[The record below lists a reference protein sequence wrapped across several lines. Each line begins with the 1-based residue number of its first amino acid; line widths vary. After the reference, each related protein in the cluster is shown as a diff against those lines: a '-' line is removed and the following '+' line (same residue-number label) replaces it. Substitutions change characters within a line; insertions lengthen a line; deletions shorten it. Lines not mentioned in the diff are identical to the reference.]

1 MSLFRKQVV
10 NNQYDKTWGQVN
22 LSQPIS
28 YRILSL
34 VFITLVAIV
43 VIFLFSAQYHRKERV
58 TGIILPEKGI
68 IDLFSPGRLLI
79 KEKYVQ
85 QGTSV
90 SKGQPLFLLSAPV
103 HLHNGESET
112 QLAIDELSKQISLLN
127 KQYKRITQNEKQS
140 LAHLSKTA
148 EAQRLQANIL
158 QQELEAIQAR
168 ANINQ
173 TRIDK
178 HKAILQSGLVSEN
191 LFNQLKEQQH
201 SLQQESHNTTRL
213 IKNAEQ
219 QLQQTLFEIESLP
232 MDTKQELDRIAL
244 TISEREQALTKLK
257 ASDQV
262 LITAPISGTI
272 ATLDVYDNQWLRPQ
286 QLMLTILPETAS
298 LYAEL
303 YVPTRAFGFVAE
315 GQQTKVKLDA
325 FPFQKF
331 GFMAGTVINKSSH
344 TNSPVAGSAPL
355 QDLNYKVKVKLD
367 KQTITAYG
375 QEVRLH
381 SGMKLVAD
389 IMIDTRSLMEWLL
402 APLYSLKD

>member
-34 VFITLVAIV
+34 VFVTLVAV
-43 VIFLFSAQYHRKERV
+43 AVIFLFSAQYHRKERV
-58 TGIILPEKGI
+58 TGIILPEKGV

-112 QLAIDELSKQISLLN
+112 QLAIEELSKQISLLN
-127 KQYKRITQNEKQS
+127 KQYKRIKQNEKQS

-148 EAQRLQANIL
+148 EAQKLQANIL

-178 HKAILQSGLVSEN
+178 HKAILKSGLVSEN

-201 SLQQESHNTTRL
+201 SLLQESHNTTRL

-219 QLQQTLFEIESLP
+219 QLQQTLFEIASLP
-232 MDTKQELDRIAL
+232 MDTQQELDRIAL
-244 TISEREQALTKLK
+244 TTSEREQALTKLK